1 MRRFSFPI
9 MIAGAAVLLALL
21 AITGILLGRG
31 PAEADKD
38 TSGTALVG
46 LARIQNGPIED
57 IINATGLAQADP
69 SGAITVAS
77 PRPAVVEKVMV
88 RPGEAVKAGEP
99 LVVISDAPA
108 SALAYAQVLHARDF
122 AKRDLERVRRLV
134 AGHLAADD
142 QLSQAEK
149 SLADAESGV
158 LAQQAQG
165 GGQSRQTLKS
175 PADGVV
181 LTVPVSPGDRV
192 AEAVDLMTLS
202 GAKAA
207 VARLWVNPQD
217 GMRLT
222 LGDAVRITP
231 IYGQGPTASHLIHVG
246 RLVDSVTHMLDA
258 EASLAGANLAVGAP
272 VKAQIITGSH
282 SGLSVPRGAVVFDDT
297 GAHVFLVDG
306 GKAGRVA
313 VTVGRE
319 QSDVYEVKGDLKAG
333 QVVAV
338 SGAYQ
343 LEDGMAVRT
352 RPP

>member
-1 MRRFSFPI
+1 

-21 AITGILLGRG
+21 AIVGILLGRG
-31 PAEADKD
+31 AADADKD
-38 TSGTALVG
+38 ASGTAFVS
-46 LARIQNGPIED
+46 LARIESGPIED
-57 IINATGLAQADP
+57 IVDATGLTQADP
-69 SGAITVAS
+69 SGAMTVAS
-77 PRPAVVEKVMV
+77 PRPAIVQQVMV
-88 RPGEAVKAGEP
+88 RPGQEVRAGEP
-99 LVVISDAPA
+99 LVIIADAPA
-108 SALAYAQVLHARDF
+108 SALAYAQALHARDF

-149 SLADAESGV
+149 SFADAESGV

-165 GGQSRQTLKS
+165 GGQSRQTLTS

-181 LTVPVSPGDRV
+181 LTIPVSPGDRV
-192 AEAVDLMTLS
+192 AEGVDLVTLS

-207 VARLWVNPQD
+207 VARLWVNPQE
-217 GMRLT
+217 GARLT
-222 LGDAVRITP
+222 VGADVRIAP
-231 IYGQGPTASHLIHVG
+231 IYGHGPINSHLTHVG
-246 RLVDSVTHMLDA
+246 RLVDGVTHMLDA

-282 SGLSVPRGAVVFDDT
+282 VGLSVPRGAVVFDDT
-297 GAHVFLVDG
+297 GAHVFSIDG
-306 GKAGRVA
+306 GKARRVG

-338 SGAYQ
+338 AGAYQ

-352 RPP
+352 RQP